1 MENEKNYFGA
11 SFVKAFNTA
20 AADKDRGNV
29 LEFVK
34 SNEFVMWQSE
44 YENACEA
51 CKTRNGR
58 LYGINELDG
67 VWPAHKNCKC
77 KLVCAAAVKD
87 NKFTINVLSN
97 IKNQFIIGS
106 ENLAIRLLYDVKA
119 YDNAD
124 MRLPVKKGR
133 RYFKISANGKNYD
146 YYVVSNDGL
155 CFAAGNGN
163 LYPVENTDVT
173 RQLKAQKEKDFISS
187 FRKETDIFMHNK
199 MAPMAYT
206 YLMKNIYDWYIA
218 DDAAQRTM
226 IEQRLKA
233 FEKTGYKSTGIP
245 SYDDGIKNMPK
256 TPDFISD
263 EQHYFR
269 NTLNIQYEWDDF
281 EKLNKKLP
289 AGYKWVKMSYIMSS
303 MHQNTAE
310 LPEKPNKKF
319 VSFDGKFE
327 LVYSYDNRLL
337 DEETGSEDMGTYNYG
352 SPLENGLIGTVNAWQ
367 NHLLKDMVTY
377 RLYQNTKKDA
387 QKKKNELME
396 DIKNDK

>member
-1 MENEKNYFGA
+1 
-11 SFVKAFNTA
+11 
-20 AADKDRGNV
+20 
-29 LEFVK
+29 
-34 SNEFVMWQSE
+34 
-44 YENACEA
+44 
-51 CKTRNGR
+51 
-58 LYGINELDG
+58 
-67 VWPAHKNCKC
+67 
-77 KLVCAAAVKD
+77 
-87 NKFTINVLSN
+87 
-97 IKNQFIIGS
+97 
-106 ENLAIRLLYDVKA
+106 
-119 YDNAD
+119 
-124 MRLPVKKGR
+124 
-133 RYFKISANGKNYD
+133 
-146 YYVVSNDGL
+146 
-155 CFAAGNGN
+155 
-163 LYPVENTDVT
+163 
-173 RQLKAQKEKDFISS
+173 
-187 FRKETDIFMHNK
+187 
-199 MAPMAYT
+199 
-206 YLMKNIYDWYIA
+206 
-218 DDAAQRTM
+218 
-226 IEQRLKA
+226 
-233 FEKTGYKSTGIP
+233 
-245 SYDDGIKNMPK
+245 MPK